1 MPGSDRTSMPFP
13 PVLLVRPFWEGAPAM
28 PLPADSAGSTHA
40 LPAPIG
46 HGARLDA
53 LLNELMRRVPELEAA
68 AVVTADGLPMSS
80 ALPPGMDE
88 DRVAAMS
95 AALLSL
101 GERAAE
107 GLGRGELSQV
117 HIQGEFGG
125 VWLLAAGDDA
135 VLVGVSAADA
145 KAGLVLFELR
155 RATAAVSTALAA
167 DELAEFA
174 ERAANAA
181 MRSAPTQAPAS
192 TPTQTSAYSAQPAP
206 VPAAPVNAMP
216 AARPAGNQAAPAAPT
231 QTPAPSPLPA
241 AAGYSAPATHPAA
254 SNPAPSTSSVPT
266 AWPATGSV
274 GWA

>member
-1 MPGSDRTSMPFP
+1 MPEDDRTFARYRWRARILPSRRFSWRCPRDATARRVSRLDSP
-13 PVLLVRPFWEGAPAM
+13 PY
-28 PLPADSAGSTHA
+28 
-40 LPAPIG
+40 PAPIG

-117 HIQGEFGG
+117 HIQGEYGG

-145 KAGLVLFELR
+145 KAGLVLYELR
-155 RATAAVSTALAA
+155 RATAAVEHRARCRRARRVRRADGPRRDAA
-167 DELAEFA
+167 PPPASSQPRRQQPA
-174 ERAANAA
+174 RASVPVPQR
-181 MRSAPTQAPAS
+181 RSAVAAS
-192 TPTQTSAYSAQPAP
+192 LP
-206 VPAAPVNAMP
+206 V
-216 AARPAGNQAAPAAPT
+216 ARPASLARCSGD
-231 QTPAPSPLPA
+231 
-241 AAGYSAPATHPAA
+241 
-254 SNPAPSTSSVPT
+254 
-266 AWPATGSV
+266 
-274 GWA
+274 

>member
-1 MPGSDRTSMPFP
+1 
-13 PVLLVRPFWEGAPAM
+13 M
-28 PLPADSAGSTHA
+28 PLPAESAGLSY
-40 LPAPIG
+40 PPPSSIG

-117 HIQGEFGG
+117 HIQGEYGG

-145 KAGLVLFELR
+145 KAGLVLYELR

-174 ERAANAA
+174 ERAARAA
-181 MRSAPTQAPAS
+181 MQTPEPAKPATAPP
-192 TPTQTSAYSAQPAP
+192 PQPAAAP
-206 VPAAPVNAMP
+206 PAAAAPSAAAGSLP
-216 AARPAGNQAAPAAPT
+216 AARPAT
-231 QTPAPSPLPA
+231 TPAVAASGTSA
-241 AAGYSAPATHPAA
+241 AAGSL
-254 SNPAPSTSSVPT
+254 APS

>member
-1 MPGSDRTSMPFP
+1 MSLPTESI
-13 PVLLVRPFWEGAPAM
+13 GA
-28 PLPADSAGSTHA
+28 ADSSY
-40 LPAPIG
+40 PIG
-46 HGARLDA
+46 NGARLDA
-53 LLNELMRRVPELEAA
+53 LLHELMRRVPELEAA

-80 ALPPGMDE
+80 ALPPAMDE

-107 GLGRGELSQV
+107 GLGRGGLSQV
-117 HIQGEFGG
+117 HIHGESGG

-155 RATAAVSTALAA
+155 RAATAVSTALAA

-181 MRSAPTQAPAS
+181 RSGSAAGV
-192 TPTQTSAYSAQPAP
+192 TSGY
-206 VPAAPVNAMP
+206 
-216 AARPAGNQAAPAAPT
+216 
-231 QTPAPSPLPA
+231 PAPSATLPVQPPSH
-241 AAGYSAPATHPAA
+241 SAPSSA
-254 SNPAPSTSSVPT
+254 SAAPS
-266 AWPATGSV
+266 WPASGSG

>member
-1 MPGSDRTSMPFP
+1 
-13 PVLLVRPFWEGAPAM
+13 M
-28 PLPADSAGSTHA
+28 PLPAESAGSTY
-40 LPAPIG
+40 PDSPPIG
-46 HGARLDA
+46 HGVRLDA

-117 HIQGEFGG
+117 HIQGEYGG

-145 KAGLVLFELR
+145 KAGLVLYELR

-174 ERAANAA
+174 ERTARAA
-181 MRSAPTQAPAS
+181 MQAAEPEAEQAAPEPQP
-192 TPTQTSAYSAQPAP
+192 AQPAAQLPPAHPAVAGSLP
-206 VPAAPVNAMP
+206 V
-216 AARPAGNQAAPAAPT
+216 ARPASSADLASAAPT
-231 QTPAPSPLPA
+231 
-241 AAGYSAPATHPAA
+241 AA
-254 SNPAPSTSSVPT
+254 SGTSAQT
-266 AWPATGSV
+266 AWPATGSG